1 MTKALVIG
9 GDRIDGIK
17 HVLQAQGIDH
27 IDHWSGRKS
36 GDVKRD
42 IPANLAMIVL
52 VTGWLNHSM
61 MYRIK
66 HIAQKRH
73 LRLVYTR
80 NSADSMQRLLVTGDV
95 DGYKH
100 VE

>member
-1 MTKALVIG
+1 MQKALVIG

-17 HVLQAQGIDH
+17 QVLHAQGIDNIH
-27 IDHWSGRKS
+27 HWTGRKS

-42 IPANLAMIVL
+42 LPANCQVIVL

-66 HIAQKRH
+66 HLAHKRG
-73 LRLVYTR
+73 LKLLYTK
-80 NSADSMQRLLVTGDV
+80 NSADGMQRVLATA
-95 DGYKH
+95 
-100 VE
+100 

>member
-17 HVLQAQGIDH
+17 HVLHAQGIDK

-42 IPANLAMIVL
+42 IPANLNMIVL

-66 HIAQKRH
+66 HVAHKRG
-73 LRLVYTR
+73 LKVIYTK
-80 NSADSMQRLLVTGDV
+80 NSADGMQRVL
-95 DGYKH
+95 
-100 VE
+100 EAA